1 MSLQFNDT
9 TNFRGL
15 VQLYEKEIGANQ
27 GDVSGSTALLK
38 EFTALCNLAL
48 DDFTSIA
55 IPASGAWQWDD
66 SSQTDYPIITTN
78 LVASQRDYSFT
89 EDGSSN
95 LILDIYRVFILQSAT
110 GTDYVEIFPVDA
122 QSDIGTEGFTANQ
135 TATGTPY
142 RYDKTANGLF
152 LDPIP
157 SYAATNGLKLYINRE
172 ASYFTTA
179 HTDRKPG
186 VYGTLH
192 AYFYLKPALTYARRN
207 NLANANQIE
216 REVIKFEGVAG
227 RGGLIREAYAW
238 RARDERKQLSMRS
251 IRFR

>member
-1 MSLQFNDT
+1 MAQFTSDC
-9 TNFRGL
+9 
-15 VQLYEKEIGANQ
+15 NQ
-27 GDVSGSTALLK
+27 
-38 EFTALCNLAL
+38 AL
-48 DDFTSIA
+48 DDFWAIA
-55 IPASGAWQWDD
+55 IPASGTWQLDD
-66 SSQTDYPIITTN
+66 SNQTDYPIITTN

-89 EDGSSN
+89 TDGSSN
-95 LILDIYRVFILQSAT
+95 LILDIYRVFILSSAT
-110 GTDYVEIFPVDA
+110 ATDYVEIFPRDA
-122 QSDIGTEGFTANQ
+122 QSDLGTKGFTANQ
-135 TATGTPY
+135 TTTGTPY

-157 SYAATNGLKLYINRE
+157 SYASTNGLKIYINRE

-207 NLANANQIE
+207 NFANANQIE
-216 REVIKFEGVAG
+216 REVMKFEGVNG
-227 RGGLIREAYAW
+227 RGGLIREAYAY

-251 IRFR
+251 IQFR